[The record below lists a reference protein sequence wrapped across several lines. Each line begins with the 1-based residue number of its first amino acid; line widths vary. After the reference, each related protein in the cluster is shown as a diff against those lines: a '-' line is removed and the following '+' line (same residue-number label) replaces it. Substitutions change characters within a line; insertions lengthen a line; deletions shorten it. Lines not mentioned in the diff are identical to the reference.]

1 MVDHA
6 SGSEVQDRCLARVG
20 TLGQSRQFS
29 VCKCLAVFT
38 PYLRLLARSSIINV
52 KSLGV
57 KYPAITVGMATPLSP
72 LSPSGE
78 NRIVPL
84 MNERKSDY
92 KSPAKHAFQPQDNEN
107 LPGSPSDPPSSP
119 FVADVD
125 SSPPKFDSP
134 SKNRS
139 PVKESSEEYEPK
151 QLTEDALR
159 KNEDLTRG
167 SESAEGNTLR
177 TKDFTIHDDTAS
189 TADGPA
195 GYAGMDDTAFSAFS
209 AVPNA
214 DMTRFARLGQFPTK
228 SAFDCPTKSPFE
240 EAPTPRP
247 TGRNT
252 PSRNRHQFDDSYS
265 SPTPRRQKSFRD
277 QDTTNL
283 LIDFTGQFN
292 PAAERSP
299 SRNGRLSPKKYHTQ
313 SDLASHLSSRR
324 TPSPAKQ
331 ALPPGTPSESR
342 HLANLLDFDLPPA
355 PTPRSVPSIS
365 ARELESMKSAFQSQI
380 SSLKAELSG
389 KEAEVSSLKSAMGD
403 AERRVGE
410 SLQQV
415 REERN
420 AKEELQAE
428 KADWEK
434 RQQEMQSILKDV
446 KEEIIRG
453 EREKDRLLQ
462 QVTEAEYKRQEAE
475 SKTVEAESK
484 IAGMR
489 ASSSSTAPSDSGSVN
504 TNSEVEAAVTK
515 VAKELHGLYKTKHE
529 AKVTALKKSYSD
541 RWEKKIKDLQAKIDE
556 LSRENDD
563 LRVGR
568 DATMTGVEPG
578 TLLNAS
584 NPESEAQKD
593 KERQDREKQS
603 QQRLE
608 EQQRQLSTVEREL
621 DTVRRHLASSTEQNV
636 TLVSQ
641 LSASRAETAD
651 LIAATEELMLLSQ
664 NAMATSSA
672 GANSTAHHHQP
683 PPQQADSRSTLS
695 RSTSGSGLK
704 APGFGGYSG
713 ESRIGRMPAPSG
725 YGRDRGDHVGGA
737 RSGLLGNIER
747 MGRGRVPD

>member
-1 MVDHA
+1 
-6 SGSEVQDRCLARVG
+6 
-20 TLGQSRQFS
+20 
-29 VCKCLAVFT
+29 
-38 PYLRLLARSSIINV
+38 
-52 KSLGV
+52 
-57 KYPAITVGMATPLSP
+57 MATPLSP
-72 LSPSGE
+72 LSPSE
-78 NRIVPL
+78 ANRIAPL
-84 MNERKSDY
+84 TTERKAHY
-92 KSPAKHAFQPQDNEN
+92 QSPTKHAFQPQDNEN
-107 LPGSPSDPPSSP
+107 LGDSTSDPPSSP

-125 SSPPKFDSP
+125 SSPPKSNSP
-134 SKNRS
+134 SKKRS
-139 PVKESSEEYEPK
+139 PMKEWSEEYEPK

-159 KNEDLTRG
+159 ENEDLTRA
-167 SESAEGNTLR
+167 SQPVEGDTLR
-177 TKDFTIHDDTAS
+177 TNDFTIHDDTV
-189 TADGPA
+189 DGPA

-214 DMTRFARLGQFPTK
+214 DMTRFARLGQSPTK
-228 SAFDCPTKSPFE
+228 SAYGSPMMSPLE

-265 SPTPRRQKSFRD
+265 SPTPRRQKPIRD
-277 QDTTNL
+277 HDTTNL

-292 PAAERSP
+292 PAAERPP
-299 SRNGRLSPKKYHTQ
+299 SRNGRLSPKKYQTQ

-331 ALPPGTPSESR
+331 PLPPGTPSESR

-355 PTPRSVPSIS
+355 PTPRSIPSIS

-389 KEAEVSSLKSAMGD
+389 KEAEVGSLKNAMGD

-410 SLQQV
+410 TLEQV

-420 AKEELQAE
+420 AKEGLQAE

-434 RQQEMQSILKDV
+434 RQQEMQTVLKDV

-453 EREKDRLLQ
+453 EREKDQLLKR
-462 QVTEAEYKRQEAE
+462 VSEAEHKRQEAE

-489 ASSSSTAPSDSGSVN
+489 ASSSSTAPSENGSVN

-556 LSRENDD
+556 LSKENDD
-563 LRVGR
+563 LRIGR
-568 DATMTGVEPG
+568 DATMTGVEPAA
-578 TLLNAS
+578 LI
-584 NPESEAQKD
+584 NPSIPETEAQRD
-593 KERQDREKQS
+593 KQRQDREKHE
-603 QQRLE
+603 QQLE
-608 EQQRQLSTVEREL
+608 EQRRHLSTLEREL
-621 DTVRRHLASSTEQNV
+621 ETVRRNLATSTEQNV
-636 TLVSQ
+636 ALVSQ
-641 LSASRAETAD
+641 LSASRTETAD
-651 LIAATEELMLLSQ
+651 LIAATEELMILSQ
-664 NAMATSSA
+664 NAMAGSSSSA
-672 GANSTAHHHQP
+672 ANNSAQP
-683 PPQQADSRSTLS
+683 PPTQPDSRSTLS

-725 YGRDRGDHVGGA
+725 YGRDRGDYAAGG

-747 MGRGRVPD
+747 MGRGRIPD

>member
-1 MVDHA
+1 
-6 SGSEVQDRCLARVG
+6 
-20 TLGQSRQFS
+20 
-29 VCKCLAVFT
+29 
-38 PYLRLLARSSIINV
+38 
-52 KSLGV
+52 
-57 KYPAITVGMATPLSP
+57 MATPLSP
-72 LSPSGE
+72 LSPSE
-78 NRIVPL
+78 ANRIAPL
-84 MNERKSDY
+84 TTERKADY
-92 KSPAKHAFQPQDNEN
+92 QSPTKHAFQPQDNEN
-107 LPGSPSDPPSSP
+107 LGDSTSDPPSSP

-125 SSPPKFDSP
+125 SSPPKSNSP
-134 SKNRS
+134 SKKRS
-139 PVKESSEEYEPK
+139 PMKEWSEEYEPK

-159 KNEDLTRG
+159 ENEDLTRA
-167 SESAEGNTLR
+167 SQPVEGDTLR
-177 TKDFTIHDDTAS
+177 TNDFTIHDDTVS
-189 TADGPA
+189 TVDGPA

-214 DMTRFARLGQFPTK
+214 DMTRFARLGQSPTK
-228 SAFDCPTKSPFE
+228 SAFASPMKSPLE

-252 PSRNRHQFDDSYS
+252 PSRNRHQLDDSYS
-265 SPTPRRQKSFRD
+265 SPTPRRQKPVRD

-331 ALPPGTPSESR
+331 SLPPGTPSESR

-355 PTPRSVPSIS
+355 PTPRSIPSIS

-389 KEAEVSSLKSAMGD
+389 KEAEVSSLKNAMGD

-410 SLQQV
+410 SLEQV

-420 AKEELQAE
+420 AKEGLQAE

-434 RQQEMQSILKDV
+434 RQQEMQTVLKDV

-453 EREKDRLLQ
+453 EREKDQLLKR
-462 QVTEAEYKRQEAE
+462 VSEAEYKRQEAE

-489 ASSSSTAPSDSGSVN
+489 ASSSSTAPSENGSVN

-556 LSRENDD
+556 LSKENDD

-578 TLLNAS
+578 ALINAS
-584 NPESEAQKD
+584 NPESEAQRD
-593 KERQDREKQS
+593 KEKQDREKHE
-603 QQRLE
+603 QRLE
-608 EQQRQLSTVEREL
+608 EQQRQISTVEREL
-621 DTVRRHLASSTEQNV
+621 ETVRRNLASSTEQNV
-636 TLVSQ
+636 ALVSQ
-641 LSASRAETAD
+641 LSASRAETAE
-651 LIAATEELMLLSQ
+651 LVAATEELMILSQ
-664 NAMATSSA
+664 NAMAGSALSSA
-672 GANSTAHHHQP
+672 ANNSAQP
-683 PPQQADSRSTLS
+683 PPPQPADSRSTLS

-725 YGRDRGDHVGGA
+725 YGRDRGDHAGGG

-747 MGRGRVPD
+747 MGRGRIPD